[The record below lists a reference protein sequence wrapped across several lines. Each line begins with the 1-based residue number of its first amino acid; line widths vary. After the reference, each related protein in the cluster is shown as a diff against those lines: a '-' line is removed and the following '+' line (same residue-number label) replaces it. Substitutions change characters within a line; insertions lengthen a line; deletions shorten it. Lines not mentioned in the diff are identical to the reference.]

1 MCIPGT
7 GREERKER
15 RWKEAGGGNTMEPQ
29 GLVWSPHCSHL
40 IDRTPLKHAIS
51 TPRKHKTRKP
61 YCVRFSFTLPNL
73 FDTEPYNLTTV
84 IQKGKPYTCL
94 VEKLDPYF

>member
-29 GLVWSPHCSHL
+29 GLVWPPHCSHL